1 MATYINHMLC
11 WKIFRYTQRIILL
24 LMSYSHW
31 YIFFCAI
38 YFQTRF
44 AVMLFRLVKPQMRF
58 PRFKAVSYLWMSS
71 RVSGEDMYKRASMKK
86 LLYWCSIWGTCL
98 YPHHEEACD
107 RSSAPFCV
115 YLSKKMSIFSNFL
128 LNFFCQTCRMKFLSE
143 QCCWIIL
150 VSVNGYLNIMLQII
164 QMVIWWELVPVI
176 KILSEWCLFHVWLGS
191 VFLPWIIISGYSL
204 FWYSLA
210 LGYHAPDLC
219 AVRSS

>member
-150 VSVNGYLNIMLQII
+150 VSVNGYLNIML
-164 QMVIWWELVPVI
+164 LRY
-176 KILSEWCLFHVWLGS
+176 CLNS
-191 VFLPWIIISGYSL
+191 VGQCFFPWIIISGYAL

-210 LGYHAPDLC
+210 LGYHALDLC
-219 AVRSS
+219 AVRFRSS